1 MSNGKRGGQIGN
13 TNAANAKMWTAAIQR
28 ALDKRS
34 EGLLEGKKAIDELAE
49 NLLELCDNKE
59 LGALKEFGDRMEG
72 KPAQSVLLGN
82 DPDNPITKVEN
93 EIIDPKKKNS

>member
-1 MSNGKRGGQIGN
+1 MGAPVGN
-13 TNAANAKMWTAAIQR
+13 QNAANAKIWTAAIQR
-28 ALDKRS
+28 ALKKRS
-34 EGLLEGKKAIDELAE
+34 KIAGKEAIDELAE
-49 NLLELCDNKE
+49 TLLELCDAKE
-59 LGALKEFGDRMEG
+59 LSALKEFGDRMEG